1 MHDTNQIDMMEL
13 ATLDNLPIDLLS
25 FYLSTLTFTMSYIFA
40 LFEEKSKTT
49 NREICNALDRIAEN
63 PPEPGMSRLATKRIQ
78 NELAAMQNDPPP
90 GCVLSEMGDDIFRL
104 DLGLLNIAI
113 AEVLRLGMSVSYC
126 V

>member
-40 LFEEKSKTT
+40 LFEEKSKRT